1 MTDSAALVVHRA
13 LTALHLGDI
22 AELGRHLHD
31 DVIYDTG
38 RELINGRDAVARSIT
53 PPSFEHLDAEM
64 VPGRVD
70 DEGDRLIARTLTV
83 LRWRGSQEPV
93 DVRAQTFEIHMLDG
107 LIARLQLMPA
117 ADPGADSPDAGRRT
131 G

>member
-1 MTDSAALVVHRA
+1 MTDAAALVVHRA
-13 LTALHLGDI
+13 LTALHLGDT
-22 AELGRHLHD
+22 AELARHLHA

-53 PPSFEHLDAEM
+53 APTFEHLYAEM
-64 VPGRVD
+64 IPGRVD
-70 DEGDRLIARTLTV
+70 DEGDRLIAQTLTI

-117 ADPGADSPDAGRRT
+117 ADPDADSPDADCST